1 MAYRLTTTDKWDDK
15 WFRSLN
21 PLKKI
26 MFIFLCDKCD
36 LAGFYEIDLEDLSFR
51 VKAEEEEISEMEEE
65 DDIGGGEDIKVYE
78 VLLEEGEYQFVL
90 LENGLV
96 GMININIKEFISDK
110 LSHYY
115 VDFS

>member
-1 MAYRLTTTDKWDDK
+1 MVKMHIYDDT
-15 WFRSLN
+15 
-21 PLKKI
+21 
-26 MFIFLCDKCD
+26 
-36 LAGFYEIDLEDLSFR
+36 
-51 VKAEEEEISEMEEE
+51 
-65 DDIGGGEDIKVYE
+65 GGGEDIKVYK

-96 GMININIKEFISDK
+96 GMININTKEFISDK